1 MALCAHRRKSL
12 SRTGSKPFD
21 SNMMNHEAEQG
32 PPSNH
37 RDSAQDGES
46 RDSDSNESAL
56 LSNGWISVV
65 PALLTPVCIGMSL
78 YFLLA
83 WAINEGH
90 LTDETALRYLTGHP
104 VSKVTLGMFFIGSA
118 SLLLIAYNIYEQFG
132 AEQKITLSDLPD
144 VPTPN
149 ADSSIRSIEDEVSI
163 SIDHG
168 QQMLDLPRWT
178 HKHYLWNRL
187 VKTLHYIYR
196 NGSVTGVEAEM
207 KYLAELDL
215 ERSHQR
221 YSLVRILIWA
231 TPMLGF
237 LGTVL
242 GISQALG
249 GISVGPDNDFQAMM
263 GGLQSNLYVAF
274 DTTALALTLSMVL
287 MFGQFLVERFEI
299 QLLQL
304 VDQRTS
310 REISNHYDMTLA
322 SSANGSFEKIGRE
335 VLEATRDVVVDQT
348 RIWKQTI
355 SAAEQ
360 AWTAS
365 LTQTNDLVRSNLSA
379 ALDENVANLAD
390 YLGQAIEKADLS
402 VAHRWEQWQT
412 MLSENARLMRQH
424 QEQMIAQTKNVHE
437 LVGKVDNSSSFKE
450 ALAQQENAIQ
460 ATTQMQQVLAKVA
473 QEIAG
478 QGGQLKQQTVNQAK
492 LVKNSSNLIEQSSEA
507 FQKRI
512 EAFQAQI
519 TAATPNQPANTKT
532 IFKVLPAKK
541 ADPQSE
547 AIDPART
554 RRKRDPNKPV
564 MFMRSEEVTAM
575 RNQTKAPQT
584 TAATAPTETK
594 IIPPA
599 KPIVARPKPMVIKPT
614 KRRFFVANGS
624 QSVLPVKPVGSPAP
638 AEKIK
643 PAKIK
648 PAAANAAMNKSTIS
662 IDSLKTQTPKTDGAA
677 AKSDT
682 IMPDRQRMEDRRRA
696 RQRAAEGPASIPF
709 SQKDRENRDAA

>member
-1 MALCAHRRKSL
+1 
-12 SRTGSKPFD
+12 
-21 SNMMNHEAEQG
+21 MMNHEPDQG
-32 PPSNH
+32 PPNNQ
-37 RDSAQDGES
+37 RASAYVGES
-46 RDSDSNESAL
+46 SESDSRGSAL
-56 LSNGWISVV
+56 SSNGWISVV
-65 PALLTPVCIGMSL
+65 PALLTPICIGLSL

-90 LTDETALRYLTGHP
+90 LTDETTLRYLTGHP
-104 VSKVTLGMFFIGSA
+104 VSKVTLGMFFIGTA
-118 SLLLIAYNIYEQFG
+118 SLLLITYNIFEQFN
-132 AEQKITLSDLPD
+132 AEQKIGLSDLPD
-144 VPTPN
+144 TQPPS
-149 ADSSIRSIEDEVSI
+149 AESSIRSIEDEVSI

-168 QQMLDLPRWT
+168 HQMLELPKWT

-196 NGSVTGVEAEM
+196 NGSVSGVEGEM

-249 GISVGPDNDFQAMM
+249 GIAVGPDNDFQAMM
-263 GGLQSNLYVAF
+263 SGLQSNLYVAF

-287 MFGQFLVERFEI
+287 MFGQFLIERFEI

-310 REISNHYDMTLA
+310 REISHHYDMTLA
-322 SSANGSFEKIGRE
+322 STANGSFEKIGRE
-335 VLEATRDVVVDQT
+335 VLEATRAVVVDQT

-355 SAAEQ
+355 AAAEQ

-365 LTQTNDLVRSNLSA
+365 LTQTSDIVQSSLSA

-424 QEQMIAQTKNVHE
+424 QEQMIAQTKNVHA
-437 LVGKVDNSSSFKE
+437 LVGKMDDSSSFKE

-460 ATTQMQQVLAKVA
+460 ATTQMQQVLTKVA
-473 QEIAG
+473 KEIAG
-478 QGGQLKQQTVNQAK
+478 QGGHLQQQTINQAN
-492 LVKNSSNLIEQSSEA
+492 LVKNSSNLIDQSAEA

-519 TAATPNQPANTKT
+519 TAAVPVQMTDAPTTVQAQSP
-532 IFKVLPAKK
+532 VK
-541 ADPQSE
+541 AE
-547 AIDPART
+547 ATQEVELQQKSFDSVRP
-554 RRKRDPNKPV
+554 RRRRDPNKPV
-564 MFMRSEEVTAM
+564 VFIRSEEVTAI
-575 RNQTKAPQT
+575 RNQTTEPQS
-584 TAATAPTETK
+584 
-594 IIPPA
+594 
-599 KPIVARPKPMVIKPT
+599 IVVT
-614 KRRFFVANGS
+614 
-624 QSVLPVKPVGSPAP
+624 AP
-638 AEKIK
+638 AEIKEGPSPQPVTPRPAPMIIKPRKSKFSVADGSNSPVLAKSVEKPTPITIIKPAVSK
-643 PAKIK
+643 PAKIT
-648 PAAANAAMNKSTIS
+648 PAKITPAPIKRTQPTIS
-662 IDSLKTQTPKTDGAA
+662 IQALKATLSMTDGTTT
-677 AKSDT
+677 KSDAV
-682 IMPDRQRMEDRRRA
+682 MPDRQRMEDRRLA
-696 RQRAAEGPASIPF
+696 RQRAAEGPVSIPF
-709 SQKDRENRDAA
+709 SQADRKNRKVA